1 MKKILFPVVFIG
13 LLFFISCSSSKVQN
27 DVSNLTSN
35 QWNLVSISGKTLDA
49 NANSSGVPY
58 MTFAAG
64 NVFKGFTGCN
74 IFMGTYKLSNG
85 KLSLDPGSITKM
97 FCTDAPETEYL
108 IAIGNTTGYKISGG
122 ELVLLNGTTELM
134 KFVSKTNN

>member
-1 MKKILFPVVFIG
+1 MKKILFAVVFIG
-13 LLFFISCSSSKVQN
+13 LLFIISCSSSKVQN
-27 DVSNLTSN
+27 DISNLTSN

-49 NANSSGVPY
+49 NAKSSGIPN

-74 IFMGTYKLSNG
+74 NFVGTYNLSNG
-85 KLSLDPGSITKM
+85 KLTLDPGAITKM
-97 FCTDAPETEYL
+97 FCIDAPETEYL
-108 IAIGNTTGYKISGG
+108 TAIGKTNGYKISGG

-134 KFVSKTNN
+134 KFVSKN